1 MRLLFCSAQ
10 LPGHLD
16 WGGYLPTA
24 VELAQRGHTVLW
36 ASGAAV
42 GKRVAAAGLSFQVL
56 EETGWRWPPPPPL
69 PTPTVHDEAWQQRR
83 ALRALDQ
90 WLDVGR
96 VSAAFTELSLVAEA
110 FCPDMVITEPFVA
123 AAGLAAEQAGA
134 PLVVAGWPAFERRPD
149 TPTGTQSE
157 LVDLARRRL
166 VELTLGFG
174 LRGRYWTP
182 GGPPSI
188 LSPDL
193 HITYWSPSWYG
204 QQPLA
209 AQTRHVGGSP
219 APKTSADRG
228 LPPPDQMP
236 WVLITLG
243 TSFNNDPN
251 FFLAAAHAAA
261 RLGCLPI
268 VVLGRHAQ
276 PDDET
281 WLRRLPPGTPV
292 RCLIAFDAV
301 LPYLA
306 AAIHHGG
313 AGTTH
318 ALVTSAVPQI
328 VVPHA
333 ADQTYQGAGV
343 VHSGVGY
350 YMPPK
355 NVSIDSLE
363 AALATL
369 LPDLSEFRSRAR
381 QVQAEFGALGG
392 ANAAADAIEH
402 TAKMATQQGTKKGA
416 GSEGTG

>member
-69 PTPTVHDEAWQQRR
+69 PAPAVQDQAWQQRR

-90 WLDVGR
+90 WLDVER
-96 VSAAFTELSLVAEA
+96 VAAASTELALVAEA
-110 FCPDMVITEPFVA
+110 YQPDMVVTEPFVA
-123 AAGLAAEQAGA
+123 AAGLVAEQAGV
-134 PLVVAGWPAFERRPD
+134 PLVVAGWPAFERKPETSPEPRPGAQ
-149 TPTGTQSE
+149 PGTQSE
-157 LVDLARRRL
+157 LVALARRRL
-166 VELTLGFG
+166 AELTLGFG
-174 LRGRYWTP
+174 LQGRYWTP
-182 GGPPSI
+182 VGPPAVH
-188 LSPDL
+188 SPDL
-193 HITYWSPSWYG
+193 HITYWSPTWYG
-204 QQPLA
+204 PQTLGE
-209 AQTRHVGGSP
+209 QTRHVGG
-219 APKTSADRG
+219 APTPKAAADRG
-228 LPPPDQMP
+228 LPPPDQLP

-251 FFLAAAHAAA
+251 FFLAAAHAAS

-268 VVLGRHAQ
+268 VVLGRHAL
-276 PDDET
+276 PEDET
-281 WLRRLPPGTPV
+281 WLRRLPAGTPV

-318 ALVTSAVPQI
+318 ALVTCAVPQI

-355 NVSIDSLE
+355 NVTVDSLE

-381 QVQAEFGALGG
+381 QVQAEFAALGG
-392 ANAAADAIEH
+392 AKAAADAIEH
-402 TAKMATQQGTKKGA
+402 AATRATQK
-416 GSEGTG
+416 SN

>member
-1 MRLLFCSAQ
+1 
-10 LPGHLD
+10 
-16 WGGYLPTA
+16 
-24 VELAQRGHTVLW
+24 VELAQRGHDVLW
-36 ASGAAV
+36 ASGATV
-42 GKRVAAAGLSFQVL
+42 GSRIAAAGLRFQVL

-69 PTPTVHDEAWQQRR
+69 PAPSVPDEAWQQRR

-96 VSAAFTELSLVAEA
+96 VAAAFTELSLVAEA
-110 FCPDMVITEPFVA
+110 FRPDLIVAEPFVA
-123 AAGLAAEQAGA
+123 AAGFVAEQCSV
-134 PLVVAGWPAFERRPD
+134 PLVVAGWPAFARK
-149 TPTGTQSE
+149 GVAQSE
-157 LVDLARRRL
+157 LVAAARVRLA
-166 VELTLGFG
+166 ELMLGFG
-174 LRGRYWTP
+174 LQGSFWTP
-182 GGPPSI
+182 EGPPAL

-193 HITYWSPSWYG
+193 HMTYWSPTWYG
-204 QQPLA
+204 QQVLLP
-209 AQTRHVGGSP
+209 QTRHFGGSH
-219 APKTSADRG
+219 APRAAADRG

-268 VVLGRHAQ
+268 VALGRHQQ
-276 PDDET
+276 PEDET

-318 ALVTSAVPQI
+318 ALITHGVPQI

-343 VHSGVGY
+343 VHTGVGHY
-350 YMPPK
+350 FPPK
-355 NVSIDSLE
+355 QVTIDSLA

-369 LPDLSEFRSRAR
+369 LPDLSEYRSRAR
-381 QVQAEFGALGG
+381 QVQADFAALGG
-392 ANAAADAIEH
+392 AAAAADAID
-402 TAKMATQQGTKKGA
+402 TILQRQKG
-416 GSEGTG
+416 STS

>member
-24 VELAQRGHTVLW
+24 VELARRGHTVLW

-69 PTPTVHDEAWQQRR
+69 PTPAVQDEAWQQRR

-96 VSAAFTELSLVAEA
+96 VAGAFTELSLVTEA
-110 FCPDMVITEPFVA
+110 YRPDMIVTEPFVA
-123 AAGLAAEQAGA
+123 AAGLAAEQAGV
-134 PLVVAGWPAFERRPD
+134 PLVVAGWPAFERKSGPQSG
-149 TPTGTQSE
+149 PQSE
-157 LVDLARRRL
+157 LVDMARRRL
-166 VELTLGFG
+166 AELTLGFG
-174 LRGRYWTP
+174 LQGRYWTP
-182 GGPPSI
+182 VGPPAL

-193 HITYWSPSWYG
+193 HITYWSTSWYG
-204 QQPLA
+204 QQALG
-209 AQTRHVGGSP
+209 AQTRHVGG
-219 APKTSADRG
+219 APEPKSAADRG

-251 FFLAAAHAAA
+251 FFLAAAHATAH
-261 RLGCLPI
+261 LGCLPI
-268 VVLGRHAQ
+268 VALGRHAQ
-276 PDDET
+276 PEDET

-306 AAIHHGG
+306 AAVHHGG

-318 ALVTSAVPQI
+318 TLVTRAIPQI

-355 NVSIDSLE
+355 NVTVASLE
-363 AALATL
+363 AALAAL
-369 LPDLSEFRSRAR
+369 LPDLSAFRSRAR
-381 QVQAEFGALGG
+381 QVQAEFAALGG
-392 ANAAADAIEH
+392 AKAAADAIEH
-402 TAKMATQQGTKKGA
+402 TASRAKAKGTS
-416 GSEGTG
+416 SEGTG

>member
-16 WGGYLPTA
+16 LGGYLPTA

-90 WLDVGR
+90 WLDAGAF
-96 VSAAFTELSLVAEA
+96 AAFTELSLVAEA

-157 LVDLARRRL
+157 LAHLARRRS

-243 TSFNNDPN
+243 SGSTTIQTSSWQRLTP
-251 FFLAAAHAAA
+251 AA

-292 RCLIAFDAV
+292 RWLIVFDAV

-306 AAIHHGG
+306 AAIHPRRGRHDPCARHVCRPTDCRPACRG
-313 AGTTH
+313 
-318 ALVTSAVPQI
+318 P
-328 VVPHA
+328 
-333 ADQTYQGAGV
+333 
-343 VHSGVGY
+343 
-350 YMPPK
+350 
-355 NVSIDSLE
+355 NVSGRGRGPQRCR
-363 AALATL
+363 L
-369 LPDLSEFRSRAR
+369 LYAPEKRVD
-381 QVQAEFGALGG
+381 
-392 ANAAADAIEH
+392 
-402 TAKMATQQGTKKGA
+402 
-416 GSEGTG
+416 

>member
-1 MRLLFCSAQ
+1 MRLLFCSAH

-24 VELAQRGHTVLW
+24 VELAQRGHSVLW

-69 PTPTVHDEAWQQRR
+69 PTPAVQDEAWQQRR

-90 WLDVGR
+90 WLDVRR
-96 VSAAFTELSLVAEA
+96 VSAAFTELALVAEA
-110 FCPDMVITEPFVA
+110 FQPDMIVTEPFVA
-123 AAGLAAEQAGA
+123 AAGLAAEQADV
-134 PLVVAGWPAFERRPD
+134 PLVVAGWPAFERRSE
-149 TPTGTQSE
+149 TYSGTQSE

-166 VELTLGFG
+166 AELTLGFG

-182 GGPPSI
+182 AGPPSL

-193 HITYWSPSWYG
+193 HITYWSSSWYG
-204 QQPLA
+204 PQSLA
-209 AQTRHVGGSP
+209 AQTRHVGGRPLSKM
-219 APKTSADRG
+219 AADRG
-228 LPPPDQMP
+228 LPPPDQLP

-276 PDDET
+276 PEDET

-318 ALVTSAVPQI
+318 ALVTAAVPQI

-355 NVSIDSLE
+355 NVTIESLE

-381 QVQAEFGALGG
+381 RVQAEFGALGG
-392 ANAAADAIEH
+392 AQAAADAIEH
-402 TAKMATQQGTKKGA
+402 TAA
-416 GSEGTG
+416 GQSSR

>member
-42 GKRVAAAGLSFQVL
+42 GKRIAAAGLSFQVL

-69 PTPTVHDEAWQQRR
+69 PTPTVQDEAWQQRR

-90 WLDVGR
+90 WLDVER
-96 VSAAFTELSLVAEA
+96 VAAAATELSLVAEV
-110 FCPDMVITEPFVA
+110 FQPDMVVTEPFVA
-123 AAGLAAEQAGA
+123 AAGLVAEQAGV
-134 PLVVAGWPAFERRPD
+134 PLVVAGWPAFERKPETRP
-149 TPTGTQSE
+149 GTQSE
-157 LVDLARRRL
+157 LIGLARRRL
-166 VELTLGFG
+166 AELTLGSG
-174 LRGRYWTP
+174 LQGRYWTAT
-182 GGPPSI
+182 GPPAIYS
-188 LSPDL
+188 SDL
-193 HITYWSPSWYG
+193 HITYWSPAWYG
-204 QQPLA
+204 PQMLA
-209 AQTRHVGGSP
+209 GQTRHFGGGP
-219 APKTSADRG
+219 TPKAVADRG
-228 LPPPDQMP
+228 LPPPNQLP

-243 TSFNNDPN
+243 TSFNNDAN
-251 FFLAAAHAAA
+251 FFLAAAHATA

-268 VVLGRHAQ
+268 VVLGRHAR
-276 PDDET
+276 PEDEA
-281 WLRRLPPGTPV
+281 WLRRLPAGTPV

-318 ALVTSAVPQI
+318 ALVTCAVPQI

-343 VHSGVGY
+343 VHTGVGY

-355 NVSIDSLE
+355 NVTVDSLE

-381 QVQAEFGALGG
+381 QMQAGFAALGG
-392 ANAAADAIEH
+392 ARAAADAIENA
-402 TAKMATQQGTKKGA
+402 AKRATEKGA

>member
-16 WGGYLPTA
+16 WGGYLATA

-42 GKRVAAAGLSFQVL
+42 GKRIVAAGLSFQVL

-69 PTPTVHDEAWQQRR
+69 PAPTAQDEAWQQRR

-90 WLDVGR
+90 WLDVPR
-96 VSAAFTELSLVAEA
+96 VASAFTELSLVAEA
-110 FCPDMVITEPFVA
+110 FQPDMVVTEPFVA
-123 AAGLAAEQAGA
+123 AAGLVAEQLAV
-134 PLVVAGWPAFERRPD
+134 PLVVAGWPAFERKSTAP
-149 TPTGTQSE
+149 SE

-166 VELTLGFG
+166 AELTLGFG
-174 LRGRYWTP
+174 LHGRYWTP
-182 GGPPSI
+182 AGPPAL

-193 HITYWSPSWYG
+193 HITFWSPSWYG
-204 QQPLA
+204 QQALQP
-209 AQTRHVGGSP
+209 QTRHFGGTPSP
-219 APKTSADRG
+219 RAAADRG
-228 LPPPDQMP
+228 LPPPDQLP

-251 FFLAAAHAAA
+251 FFLAAAYAAT
-261 RLGCLPI
+261 RLGCLP
-268 VVLGRHAQ
+268 VVTLGRHAQ
-276 PDDET
+276 PEDET

-292 RCLIAFDAV
+292 RCLIAFDAT

-318 ALVTSAVPQI
+318 ALVTRAVPQI

-350 YMPPK
+350 YMPAK
-355 NVSIDSLE
+355 SVTVDSLA

-369 LPDLSEFRSRAR
+369 LPDLSSFRSRAR
-381 QVQAEFGALGG
+381 QVQTEFAALGG
-392 ANAAADAIEH
+392 PQAAADAIVNV
-402 TAKMATQQGTKKGA
+402 AKSAP
-416 GSEGTG
+416 